1 MQYEVIKQF
10 WIGDRL
16 YKPEPGA
23 TLWAE
28 ELGPFF
34 SIVLSN
40 GCLRAV
46 NPKRRA
52 DRDAA
57 TLPTEPAS

>member
-10 WIGDRL
+10 WIMDKP
-16 YKPEPGA
+16 YKPEPGV

-34 SIVLSN
+34 STVLSN

-46 NPKRRA
+46 NPKRRTE
-52 DRDAA
+52 RESAA
-57 TLPTEPAS
+57 QATEVAS